1 MKSGGL
7 TGGIYKPLSLE
18 QVELI
23 HAEALCLL
31 EEVGMTYEEGL
42 EDVLALVQQDGCRVD
57 RAAGRIFFPS
67 RLIEEMVSQAPG
79 EFTLYSRDGQNDLH
93 LGKDRVYAGTGGTTV
108 KILDIDSDEV
118 RPSTAKDIHNIARLV
133 EEMKHIHF
141 FQNCCAPTDVPI
153 EHYDLN
159 IVFAAMMGTN
169 KHVMFGCNFD
179 EGLRNTFRMVA
190 RIADGEDAL
199 KAKPIFSISACMIIS
214 PLKFCTQSTINVRTA
229 AELSVPTT
237 VTSAPMSGSTAPMTM
252 AGTLLQTH
260 AEVMAGITVH
270 QLTRPGAP
278 VLYGGLPGM
287 ADMRSM
293 GYQGGGVEC
302 GIMQA
307 AVHQL
312 SQRIDVPNYASS
324 GLSDAKI
331 PDIQAGWEKAFTTG
345 LAVMGGNNYIHHAA
359 GMLESMQCVAYE
371 LYVIDNEII
380 GQACKILEGIGT
392 GEDHLAFEAIRE
404 VGPGGNYLMSPHTLQ
419 HLRNEYFQG
428 TGISDKSGREEWIR
442 QGSLTARDRAKTIA
456 RAILDKS
463 LEPKIQPDVEKQI
476 RRDFNIML

>member
-1 MKSGGL
+1 MSSGGL
-7 TGGIYKPLSLE
+7 TGGIYKPLNPE

-23 HAEALCLL
+23 HGEALRLL
-31 EEVGMTYEEGL
+31 EEVGMTYEDGQ
-42 EDVLALVQQDGCRVD
+42 EDMLALVQHAGCRVD
-57 RAAGRIFFPS
+57 AAAPRIFFP
-67 RLIEEMVSQAPG
+67 RQLIEEMVAQAPG
-79 EFTLYSRDGQNDLH
+79 EFILYSRDGKNDLH

-108 KILDIDSDEV
+108 KILDLDSDEV
-118 RPSTAKDIHNIARLV
+118 RPSAVKDINNVARIV

-141 FQNCCAPTDVPI
+141 FQNCCVPNDVPI
-153 EHYDLN
+153 EDYDLN
-159 IVFAAMMGTN
+159 ITFAAMLGTN
-169 KHVMFGCNFD
+169 KHVMFGCNF
-179 EGLRNTFRMVA
+179 ERGLRDTFSMVA
-190 RIADGEDAL
+190 RIVGGEEIL
-199 KAKPIFSISACMIIS
+199 KAKPTFSISACMIIS

-260 AEVMAGITVH
+260 AEVLAGITVH

-278 VLYGGLPGM
+278 VLYGGLPAM
-287 ADMRSM
+287 AEMRGM

-302 GIMQA
+302 GMMQA
-307 AVHQL
+307 AIHQL

-331 PDIQAGWEKAFTTG
+331 PDVQAGWEKAFTTG
-345 LAVMGGNNYIHHAA
+345 LAVMSGNNYIHHAA

-371 LYVIDNEII
+371 LYVIDDEII
-380 GQACKILEGIGT
+380 GQACKILEGIST

-404 VGPGGNYLMSPHTLQ
+404 VGPGGNYLMAPHTLQ

-428 TGISDKSGREEWIR
+428 IGISDKSGREEWIR
-442 QGSLTARDRAKTIA
+442 QGCLTARDRARTIA
-456 RAILDKS
+456 RAILDTP
-463 LEPKIQPDVEKQI
+463 LEPKIDPDIEKQI
-476 RRDFNIML
+476 RSDFNILL